1 MKTKFKEHHI
11 IDFVDQIYKDA
22 IIVLDTNS
30 VLNLYRYSEEN
41 RSKYFEILKKV
52 EERLYLTHHICNE
65 FYKNRLI
72 IIENRS
78 SFKDTIKELIE
89 ENQNKLLNVLNNYSG
104 ADKYNSALSILKHE
118 NSLKERI
125 VSELETSMKKIS
137 SSIQEFKQDL
147 DFNYVQGK
155 DPILEDLVE
164 IIQEKISL
172 ELTSEEKEKIYDNG
186 KERYEKEIPPGYKD
200 NGKDSIDKFGD
211 LIIWNE
217 LQALSMKTSK
227 PILFIS
233 DDRKEDWAIK
243 FKGHDL
249 GPRKE
254 LIKEFINNTNNLFYS
269 ITTKKFIQLISESY
283 KVTDTETLEEET
295 ENIQKNIQQKEI
307 YNNRKNI
314 NQLKRWQKDYDDRQE
329 ILDRM
334 RNPNDDY
341 NIIQETLRRIRNPSD
356 EIIDPQE
363 TFRRMR
369 NPSDDYNIIQETL
382 RRIRNPSDEFIDPK
396 ETLRRMRNP
405 SDDYNIIQK
414 TLRQIRNPSD
424 EFIDPKEIIERMRN
438 SNNDFE
444 NVKELRSKPKP
455 NDENEI

>member
-1 MKTKFKEHHI
+1 MKTRFKEHHI
-11 IDFVDQIYKDA
+11 IDFIDQIYKDA

-78 SFKDTIKELIE
+78 SFKDTINELIE
-89 ENQNKLLNVLNNYSG
+89 ENQNKLLNIINNYSG
-104 ADKYNSALSILKHE
+104 GDKYNSALSILKHE
-118 NSLKERI
+118 NSLKDFI
-125 VSELETSMKKIS
+125 VLELEASMKKIT
-137 SSIQEFKQDL
+137 SSIKDFKQDL

-155 DPILEDLVE
+155 DPILEELVE
-164 IIQEKISL
+164 IISEKVST
-172 ELTSEEKEKIYDNG
+172 ELTTEEKEKIYSDG

-200 NGKDSIDKFGD
+200 NSKNSTDKFGD

-217 LQALSMKTSK
+217 LQALAVKTSK
-227 PILFIS
+227 SILFIS

-254 LIKEFINNTNNLFYS
+254 LIKEFFCNTSNLFYS

-283 KVTDTETLEEET
+283 KVQNTETLEAET

-307 YNNRKNI
+307 DNARKNI
-314 NQLKRWQKDYDDRQE
+314 DRLKKWKKDYEDKQE
-329 ILDRM
+329 ILERIRNPVDGFSKTQEMLKRM
-334 RNPNDDY
+334 RYPNDELI
-341 NIIQETLRRIRNPSD
+341 NREETLRRIIEPYDDFAKRE
-356 EIIDPQE
+356 EILKRIIEPY
-363 TFRRMR
+363 
-369 NPSDDYNIIQETL
+369 DDFTNREG
-382 RRIRNPSDEFIDPK
+382 S
-396 ETLRRMRNP
+396 LRRMKEP
-405 SDDYNIIQK
+405 YDDFTKREEI
-414 TLRQIRNPSD
+414 LRRLMEPYD
-424 EFIDPKEIIERMRN
+424 EINDSKEVRRMKK
-438 SNNDFE
+438 SNEDD
-444 NVKELRSKPKP
+444 LS
-455 NDENEI
+455 

>member
-11 IDFVDQIYKDA
+11 IDFIDQIYKDA

-52 EERLYLTHHICNE
+52 EDRLYLTHHICNE

-89 ENQNKLLNVLNNYSG
+89 ENQNKLLNIINNQSG
-104 ADKYNSALSILKHE
+104 TDKYNSALSILKHE
-118 NSLKERI
+118 NSLKDCI
-125 VSELETSMKKIS
+125 VLELETSIKKIS
-137 SSIQEFKQDL
+137 TSIQEFKQDL

-155 DPILEDLVE
+155 DPILEELVE
-164 IIQEKISL
+164 IIKEKVSI
-172 ELTSEEKEKIYDNG
+172 ELTIEEKEKIYNDG
-186 KERYEKEIPPGYKD
+186 IERYEKEIPPGYKD
-200 NGKDSIDKFGD
+200 NAKNSIDKFGD

-217 LQALSMKTSK
+217 LQFLSIKTSK
-227 PILFIS
+227 PVLFIS

-254 LIKEFINNTNNLFYS
+254 LIKEFINNTNNIFYS

-283 KVTDTETLEEET
+283 EVKNTETLEAET

-307 YNNRKNI
+307 DNKRKHI
-314 NQLKRWQKDYDDRQE
+314 NKLKMWEKDYDDKQE

-334 RNPNDDY
+334 RKPLDIFNNT
-341 NIIQETLRRIRNPSD
+341 QEL
-356 EIIDPQE
+356 
-363 TFRRMR
+363 
-369 NPSDDYNIIQETL
+369 
-382 RRIRNPSDEFIDPK
+382 
-396 ETLRRMRNP
+396 LRRMRNP
-405 SDDYNIIQK
+405 NDEINDSIEILKRMRDPLDNDFNRAQEI
-414 TLRQIRNPSD
+414 LRQMRNPNDKISNSQ
-424 EFIDPKEIIERMRN
+424 EILKKMKNSLNDFNRTQEILRQMRN
-438 SNNDFE
+438 PDDLDMS
-444 NVKELRSKPKP
+444 L
-455 NDENEI
+455 NE

>member
-11 IDFVDQIYKDA
+11 IEFVDQIYETA

-41 RSKYFEILKKV
+41 RSKYFEILRKV
-52 EERLYLTHHICNE
+52 EERLFLTHHICDE

-78 SFKDTIKELIE
+78 SFKDTINELIE
-89 ENQNKLLNVLNNYSG
+89 ENQNKLLNIINNYTG

-118 NSLKERI
+118 NSLKECI
-125 VSELETSMKKIS
+125 VSELETSMKKIT
-137 SSIQEFKQDL
+137 SSIQDFKQDL
-147 DFNYVQGK
+147 DFNYLQGK
-155 DPILEDLVE
+155 DPILEELVE
-164 IIQEKISL
+164 IIKEKVSF
-172 ELTSEEKEKIYDNG
+172 ELTAEEKENIYIDG

-200 NGKDSIDKFGD
+200 NAKNSIDKFGD

-217 LQALSMKTSK
+217 LQALSVKTDR

-283 KVTDTETLEEET
+283 KVANTETLEAET
-295 ENIQKNIQQKEI
+295 ENIQKNIQQKEVD
-307 YNNRKNI
+307 NVKKNI
-314 NQLKRWQKDYDDRQE
+314 DRLKKREKNYDESQGLLERMSNPLDQFNRNQDMLIRINNQNNEIQNSNE
-329 ILDRM
+329 ILKRM
-334 RNPNDDY
+334 RNPLDDF
-341 NIIQETLRRIRNPSD
+341 NSAQEIFRQMRNSND
-356 EIIDPQE
+356 EIINSHE
-363 TFRRMR
+363 ILKRMR
-369 NPSDDYNIIQETL
+369 NPLDDFNSAQEIIRQ
-382 RRIRNPSDEFIDPK
+382 
-396 ETLRRMRNP
+396 MRNP
-405 SDDYNIIQK
+405 
-414 TLRQIRNPSD
+414 
-424 EFIDPKEIIERMRN
+424 
-438 SNNDFE
+438 NNDD
-444 NVKELRSKPKP
+444 NQV
-455 NDENEI
+455 